1 MFAKLTPS
9 QKGQV
14 VLSFKKQ
21 GEVFRMFGD
30 GINDCVALRDAD
42 ARILVDTGANAAKD
56 CADAILTKKELG
68 IIVDCVR
75 IGRVTE

>member
-14 VLSFKKQ
+14 VLSLKKR
-21 GEVFRMFGD
+21 EVVGMFGD